1 MKSFGLM
8 LLSVVCLATTT
19 FLYKDSE
26 IWYNISLGFL
36 VFSFILFILARVF
49 EMQYVDVKIITI
61 GSFILS
67 LLNILL

>member
-8 LLSVVCLATTT
+8 LLSVVGLATTI
-19 FLYKDSE
+19 FLCDQQG
-26 IWYNISLGFL
+26 ILHNISLGFL

-49 EMQYVDVKIITI
+49 EMKYIDVAIITI